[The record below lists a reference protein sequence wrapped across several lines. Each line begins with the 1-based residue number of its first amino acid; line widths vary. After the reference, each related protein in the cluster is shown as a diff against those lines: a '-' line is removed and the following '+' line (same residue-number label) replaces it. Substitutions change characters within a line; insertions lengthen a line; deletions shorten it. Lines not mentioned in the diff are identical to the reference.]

1 MPQADNPIESAS
13 DDLLRRGK
21 VAKSVSDSLR
31 VVDASRGYV
40 FGVLGPWGSGKTSL
54 VNLVRENLAQM
65 PAVPVLDFNPWMF
78 SGAEQLMESF
88 FNEMAGQLRL
98 KGKRFTAIA
107 DSLDSYAQLL
117 TPFMGLPVVG
127 AWLARFRSA
136 SGYVK
141 KVSDERKGTIQ
152 TRRADLVKHLS
163 DLDVPIVVVIDDID
177 RLTTAEVRE
186 IFKLV
191 RLTASFPN
199 VIYLL
204 AFDRRRVE
212 EALTDDG
219 VVGRDYLEKIM
230 QTTVDIPQL
239 PERLLLTTFGRVLN
253 EAIDATGARIRFD
266 EARWPDV
273 LSEIVWPLIKNM
285 RDVRRFASSIDA
297 SLRELQDDIELVD
310 LLALEA
316 IRVFMPDTFNAIYG
330 CQAYLTEVRDT
341 FAIHAGRD
349 DIGKAA
355 VESLIATAESEGHRD
370 IASAMMERLFPAGLR
385 YTSGSR
391 HGSDWLAS
399 WFKARRVAHGE
410 ILRRYLERLAG
421 EGMDAFIAA
430 ERLYGHFTDQAAL
443 EAALDEIEPSLLED
457 VISALTA
464 YEHEYRA
471 ESVLPASVVLLNK
484 LPSVPERQRGVWDLV
499 DARIVVARVVLRLIR
514 KLETEDDVL
523 AIVKAALPQIRYLSS
538 RLELITIVGHQEGAG
553 HRLVAEADA
562 AALETEL
569 GAQVV
574 ATPPAVLA
582 GERDLLR
589 LLYGAHKFGADVPAY
604 LKNNGTPELFVAV
617 ISDARSFIRSQAT
630 GSRAVRRSARL
641 SWEALVTVFGS
652 QDAVRDAVDRARGF
666 DDSEDFASLIDLA
679 DRYLGGWK
687 PPDFGDDD

>member
-1 MPQADNPIESAS
+1 MSQADNPIETAS
-13 DDLLRRGK
+13 EDLLRRGK
-21 VAKSVSDSLR
+21 VAKSVADSLR

-54 VNLVRENLAQM
+54 VNLVRENLAQE
-65 PAVPVLDFNPWMF
+65 PAIPVLDFNPWMF
-78 SGAEQLMESF
+78 SGAEQLIESF

-98 KGKRFTAIA
+98 KDKRFHAIA

-117 TPFMGLPVVG
+117 TPFMGLPFVG
-127 AWLARFRSA
+127 VWLARFRSA
-136 SGYVK
+136 SGYIK

-152 TRRADLVKHLS
+152 TRRADLVKHLH

-219 VVGRDYLEKIM
+219 VAGRDYLEKIM

-253 EAIDATGARIRFD
+253 EAINATEAAVRFD
-266 EARWPDV
+266 ESRWPDV
-273 LSEIVWPLIKNM
+273 LSEVVWPLIKNM

-297 SLRELQDDIELVD
+297 SLRELQDAIELVD

-316 IRVFMPDTFNAIYG
+316 VRVFMPDTFSAIYG
-330 CQAYLTEVRDT
+330 CQAYLTEVGEIFGGR
-341 FAIHAGRD
+341 AGRD
-349 DIGKAA
+349 DAGRAA
-355 VESLIATAESEGHRD
+355 IEALLATAESEGHRD
-370 IASAMMERLFPAGLR
+370 VATAMIERLFPAGQR
-385 YTSGSR
+385 YVSNTH
-391 HGSDWLAS
+391 HGPDWLAT
-399 WFKARRVAHGE
+399 WLKARRVAHGE
-410 ILRRYLERLAG
+410 LLRRYLDRLAG
-421 EGMDAFIAA
+421 DSMDAFITA
-430 ERLYGHFTDQAAL
+430 ERLYGHFTDQAVL
-443 EAALDEIEPSLLED
+443 EAALDEVEPEQLED
-457 VISALTA
+457 VISALEV
-464 YEHEYRA
+464 YENEYPP

-484 LPSVPERQRGVWDLV
+484 LPAIPERPHGMWDFV

-514 KLETEDDVL
+514 RLETQDDVL
-523 AIVKAALPQIRYLSS
+523 AMVKAALPQIRDLSS

-553 HRLVAEADA
+553 HRLIAEADA
-562 AALETEL
+562 ASLEREL
-569 GAQVV
+569 GVQVV
-574 ATPPAVLA
+574 AASPATLA

-589 LLYGAHKFGADVPAY
+589 LLYRAHKFGADVPTY
-604 LKNNGTPELFVAV
+604 LKDRGTPELFAAV
-617 ISDARSFIRSQAT
+617 LCDARSFTRSQT
-630 GSRAVRRSARL
+630 IGSRAVRRSSRL
-641 SWEALVTVFGS
+641 SWEALLAVFGS
-652 QDAVRDAVDRARGF
+652 QEALKDALDQVRGF
-666 DDSEDFASLIDLA
+666 DPSEEFASLIELT
-679 DRYLGGWK
+679 DRYLSGWK